1 MDTKIK
7 KTFIERW
14 NKYFPNAPL
23 PIGFY
28 YSDKLPDGSEI
39 NTPSKAHCMMCELVK
54 VQKGKSVYFEKD
66 TTMCA
71 GGRKYV
77 GFTDTIRDNFE
88 YFLSYG
94 IPGELEGERYK
105 KSPAIVEKSMKNIKR
120 LNAPHKYLIFKRWDN
135 FEANEEP
142 AVVIFFAKPDVLSG
156 LFTLANFDEVMADGV
171 IAPFGS
177 ACSTIVNYPYFEINS
192 KFPRAVLGTFDV
204 SARPFV
210 EPNTLSFAVPFSKL
224 LRMIDNMDESFLI
237 TGSWNKLRSRM
248 SVDI

>member
-1 MDTKIK
+1 MDANIK

-14 NKYFPNAPL
+14 NKYFPNAEL
-23 PIGFY
+23 PIAFY
-28 YSDKLPDGSEI
+28 YTDELNNQGKI
-39 NTPSKAHCMMCELVK
+39 NSPSKAHCMMCELIK

-71 GGRKYV
+71 GGKRYI
-77 GFTDTIRDNFE
+77 GFSDTIRDNFE

-105 KSPAIVEKSMKNIKR
+105 KNPEIVEKSMLNIKP
-120 LNAPHKYLIFKRWDN
+120 LKAPHKYLVFKRWDKLDKHD
-135 FEANEEP
+135 EP
-142 AVVIFFAKPDVLSG
+142 AVVIFFAKPDVLAG
-156 LFTLANFDEVMADGV
+156 LFTLANYDEVMSDGV
-171 IAPFGS
+171 ISPFGS
-177 ACSTIVNYPYFEINS
+177 ACSTIVNYPYFEVNS

-210 EPNTLSFAVPFSKL
+210 EPNTLSFAVPFTKFV
-224 LRMIDNMDESFLI
+224 RMINNMDESFLV

-248 SVDI
+248 SMEL

>member
-1 MDTKIK
+1 MDTGIK

-14 NKYFPNAPL
+14 NKYFPNAAL
-23 PIGFY
+23 PIAFY
-28 YSDKLPDGSEI
+28 YTDELSNHGKM
-39 NTPSKAHCMMCELVK
+39 NTPSKAHCMMCELIK
-54 VQKGKSVYFEKD
+54 VQKGKSVYFEKE

-71 GGRKYV
+71 GGKRYI
-77 GFTDTIRDNFE
+77 GFSDTIRDNFE

-94 IPGELEGERYK
+94 IPGELKGERYK
-105 KSPAIVEKSMKNIKR
+105 KNPEIVEKSMLNIKP
-120 LNAPHKYLIFKRWDN
+120 LKAPHKYIVFKRWDKLD
-135 FEANEEP
+135 EHDEP
-142 AVVIFFAKPDVLSG
+142 AVVIFFAKPDVLAG
-156 LFTLANFDEVMADGV
+156 LFTLANYDEVMSDGV

-210 EPNTLSFAVPFSKL
+210 EPNTLSFAVPLSKFI
-224 LRMIDNMDESFLI
+224 RMINNMDESFLI

-248 SVDI
+248 SMDI